1 MLPDLLLDGGATAKT
16 LSILMDEDTIG
27 ELRKLL
33 TGHHAE
39 VLDQKVTPVGHGDF
53 GASSRGT
60 SLGADADLAHQ
71 HVVAALKEMA
81 EGLAGFASALEKAS
95 THLSDVDADS
105 AATATQID
113 SSLDRVDT
121 TFDGADTRGATVDQ
135 STVGGQQPAA
145 NTAPATTGASTTTA
159 GGSTGGAQ

>member
-33 TGHHAE
+33 TGHHSE

-53 GASSRGT
+53 GASAPGA

-71 HVVAALKEMA
+71 HVVAVLKEMA
-81 EGLAGFASALEKAS
+81 EGLAGFASALDKAS
-95 THLSDVDADS
+95 AHLADVDEDS
-105 AATATQID
+105 AVTTTQID

-121 TFDGADTRGATVDQ
+121 TFDGADTHGTTVSQ
-135 STVGGQQPAA
+135 STVGGQQPTT
-145 NTAPATTGASTTTA
+145 TAPAST
-159 GGSTGGAQ
+159 GGSTATSGGPMGGAQ